1 MVPCV
6 KEMRVTLQEC
16 RQQILKAEVKIALED
31 GPSLACAVHKQHPYA
46 MLCCAM
52 LCYAMLC
59 YAMLCYAMLCYAMLC
74 YAMLCYAAP
83 WAASGYTGFRQ
94 IA

>member
-59 YAMLCYAMLCYAMLC
+59 YAMLCYAMLCYA
-74 YAMLCYAAP
+74 AP